1 MKTKLPAV
9 PTVLFASAAFLG
21 ACSSNEPGPVETQA
35 TRSVPMTESS
45 DVAGHVGMVYRASN
59 VNPRQYTRF
68 IVEPVQI
75 YRGADADFGGATEQ
89 QKQQMAAFMQS
100 ELVRA
105 LGNRVTTTPGP
116 NVARMK
122 VTLAGLEGNIPVAAT
137 ASRLLP
143 VGLVANVVQSARG
156 EPGSFTGS
164 VTYAA
169 EVVDSMTGRPIV
181 VAVQKR
187 SPDAMDIGA
196 TLSSQEAQKA
206 AITSVADAFRK
217 KIDELQSASGAPRS

>member
-1 MKTKLPAV
+1 MKTMLPGV
-9 PTVLFASAAFLG
+9 PTLLLASAAFLG
-21 ACSSNEPGPVETQA
+21 ACASNEPAPVQTQA
-35 TRSVPMTESS
+35 TRSVPMAEAS
-45 DVAGHVGMVYRASN
+45 DVAGRVGMVYRAPN
-59 VNPRQYTRF
+59 VNARQYTRF

-75 YRGADADFGGATEQ
+75 YRAADAKFDDATEQ
-89 QKQQMAAFMQS
+89 QKQRMAAFMQS

-105 LGNRVTTTPGP
+105 LGDKVTTTPGP
-116 NVARMK
+116 NVARVK
-122 VTLAGLEGNIPVAAT
+122 LTLAGLESNTPVAAT
-137 ASRLLP
+137 ASRVLP

-169 EVVDSMTGRPIV
+169 EVVDSMTGKPIV

-196 TLSSQEAQKA
+196 TFSSEDAQRA
-206 AITSVADAFRK
+206 AITGVAEAFRK
-217 KIDELQSASGAPRS
+217 RVDEIQSASGAPRS